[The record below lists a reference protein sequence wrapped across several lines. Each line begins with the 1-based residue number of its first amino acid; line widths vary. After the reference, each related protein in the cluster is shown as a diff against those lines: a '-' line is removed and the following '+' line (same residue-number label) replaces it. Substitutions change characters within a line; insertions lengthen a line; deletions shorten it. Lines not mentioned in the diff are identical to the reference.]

1 MNMGHLRG
9 MERVRYYSRFRHA
22 KYEVTAPNLSTTKAK
37 QLRGLSLCL
46 PPHWS
51 EVRAHCRNTTMS
63 TSAMIVM
70 HHGTN
75 VRGGP
80 LPLADGSLSR
90 THIMSGSRCGTTA
103 HGTVDLREG
112 CPSSSGSVS
121 SRTGPLHGR
130 QQDMESSNASFRTRV
145 SAESKGTNTTSIH
158 LVNDKVIASSTQ
170 SKCATSQESD
180 SGSSIDF
187 LFLASSLKG

>member
-75 VRGGP
+75 VRGGSP
-80 LPLADGSLSR
+80 PAGRRKPVKNAYNVWVTLR
-90 THIMSGSRCGTTA
+90 YHGSRHCVFA
-103 HGTVDLREG
+103 
-112 CPSSSGSVS
+112 
-121 SRTGPLHGR
+121 
-130 QQDMESSNASFRTRV
+130 
-145 SAESKGTNTTSIH
+145 
-158 LVNDKVIASSTQ
+158 
-170 SKCATSQESD
+170 
-180 SGSSIDF
+180 
-187 LFLASSLKG
+187 